1 MKFGAGHPFADPE
14 AAARKRSLAASSPI
28 NGPFL
33 CDASGTG
40 SGFRMGRTFALER
53 GWIKRHE
60 TGTHVKPTEHGI
72 ECQPVVERETKR
84 SRSRLLSL
92 EPTDLLESIA
102 SSGRSGT
109 RKASSTSIGRMTA
122 MIDDNLARMRTH
134 RNAIERHRRLL
145 KTKLTEQDRQ
155 YVCRRLSEEE
165 SALESLRAASFP
177 MVFTESLRPM
187 TSAS

>member
-33 CDASGTG
+33 CDASGAG
-40 SGFRMGRTFALER
+40 SGFRMSRTFAVER
-53 GWIKRHE
+53 DWIKRHE
-60 TGTHVKPTEHGI
+60 TGTHVKPAEHGL

-92 EPTDLLESIA
+92 EPADLLESIA

-109 RKASSTSIGRMTA
+109 RKA
-122 MIDDNLARMRTH
+122 
-134 RNAIERHRRLL
+134 
-145 KTKLTEQDRQ
+145 
-155 YVCRRLSEEE
+155 
-165 SALESLRAASFP
+165 
-177 MVFTESLRPM
+177 
-187 TSAS
+187 

>member
-14 AAARKRSLAASSPI
+14 TAARKRSLAASSPI

-40 SGFRMGRTFALER
+40 SSFRMGRTFAVER
-53 GWIKRHE
+53 DWIKRHE
-60 TGTHVKPTEHGI
+60 TGTHVKPAEHGL

-92 EPTDLLESIA
+92 EPADLLESIA

-109 RKASSTSIGRMTA
+109 RKA
-122 MIDDNLARMRTH
+122 
-134 RNAIERHRRLL
+134 
-145 KTKLTEQDRQ
+145 
-155 YVCRRLSEEE
+155 
-165 SALESLRAASFP
+165 
-177 MVFTESLRPM
+177 
-187 TSAS
+187 

>member
-1 MKFGAGHPFADPE
+1 MKLGAGNPFADPE

-40 SGFRMGRTFALER
+40 SGFRMGRTFAVER
-53 GWIKRHE
+53 DWIKRHE
-60 TGTHVKPTEHGI
+60 TGPHVKPAEHGL
-72 ECQPVVERETKR
+72 EYQPVVERETQR

-109 RKASSTSIGRMTA
+109 RKA
-122 MIDDNLARMRTH
+122 
-134 RNAIERHRRLL
+134 
-145 KTKLTEQDRQ
+145 
-155 YVCRRLSEEE
+155 
-165 SALESLRAASFP
+165 
-177 MVFTESLRPM
+177 
-187 TSAS
+187 